1 MQVFDL
7 GQGGPE
13 PAIEL
18 FRRVPGLRLLACGG
32 DGTVGW
38 VLSCLDRLDDT
49 VGAAVGV
56 LPLGTG
62 NDLSRSLGWGGGYTD
77 EPLGKILQSVQQAE
91 VINMDRWKLSV
102 GLNTES
108 DVKKNEKGVDS
119 LPLTVVNNY
128 FSLGVDAQIAL
139 QFHEAREANPHK
151 FNSRIRNKMFYAQT
165 GGKDLIL
172 RKWKTLTDHISI
184 ECDGRDMTAKLRELK
199 VHSVVFSNI
208 PSYSSGTR
216 PWSRQFGEQR
226 LDDGLIEVIGLT
238 TYQLPLLQAGGT
250 GHCITQC
257 RVSHT

>member
-1 MQVFDL
+1 MFDL
-7 GQGGPE
+7 SQGGPD
-13 PAIEL
+13 PALEL
-18 FRRVPGLRLLACGG
+18 YKRVPGMRLLACGG

-38 VLSCLDRLDDT
+38 LLSCLDKLDNDDQHHNIQ
-49 VGAAVGV
+49 AAVGV

-77 EPLGKILQSVQQAE
+77 EPLSKILQSLQQAE
-91 VINMDRWKLSV
+91 VINMDRWRLRLD
-102 GLNTES
+102 LNS
-108 DVKKNEKGVDS
+108 DHSAKISGKGVDK
-119 LPLTVVNNY
+119 LPLEVVNNY

-151 FNSRIRNKMFYAQT
+151 FNSRIRNKMFYTQA

-172 RKWKTLTDHISI
+172 RKWRTLTEHITV
-184 ECDGRDMTAKLRELK
+184 ECDGKDITGKLRELK

-216 PWSRQFGEQR
+216 PWNRQFGDQR

-238 TYQLPLLQAGGT
+238 TYQMPMIQA
-250 GHCITQC
+250 
-257 RVSHT
+257 S